1 MNYQFATNWLP
12 MKTAEWHQQG
22 RSGDF
27 IVKLKKKY
35 TFLPFY
41 VWISEFRMG
50 GYFLK
55 TCFLNRQ
62 FKKSSQGTVLNFH
75 GNRHRVTPDI

>member
-1 MNYQFATNWLP
+1 MNGATKQNR
-12 MKTAEWHQQG
+12 G

-55 TCFLNRQ
+55 TFFLNMQ
-62 FKKSSQGTVLNFH
+62 LKKSSEGTALNVY
-75 GNRHRVTPDI
+75 GTRRRVTADIWPT

>member
-1 MNYQFATNWLP
+1 MGLP
-12 MKTAEWHQQG
+12 MKIAEWHQRG
-22 RSGDF
+22 GSCDF

-35 TFLPFY
+35 TFIPFY
-41 VWISEFRMG
+41 VWISEFQMG

-62 FKKSSQGTVLNFH
+62 FKNSSEGTALNFH
-75 GNRHRVTPDI
+75 GIRHSVTADIWPM

>member
-1 MNYQFATNWLP
+1 MGLP
-12 MKTAEWHQQG
+12 MKIAEWHQRG

-35 TFLPFY
+35 TFIPFY
-41 VWISEFRMG
+41 VWINEFQMG

-55 TCFLNRQ
+55 TCFLNGQ
-62 FKKSSQGTVLNFH
+62 FKKFSEGTVLNFH
-75 GNRHRVTPDI
+75 GTEHRVTADI

>member
-1 MNYQFATNWLP
+1 MNGAT
-12 MKTAEWHQQG
+12 QQNRG

-27 IVKLKKKY
+27 IVKLKKKNI
-35 TFLPFY
+35 FLPFCI
-41 VWISEFRMG
+41 WISEFQMG

-62 FKKSSQGTVLNFH
+62 FKNSSEGTALNFH
-75 GNRHRVTPDI
+75 GIRHSVTADIWPM

>member
-1 MNYQFATNWLP
+1 MN
-12 MKTAEWHQQG
+12 TAEWHQRG

-27 IVKLKKKY
+27 IVQLKK
-35 TFLPFY
+35 PFY
-41 VWISEFRMG
+41 VWISKFRIG

-62 FKKSSQGTVLNFH
+62 FKKSSQGIVLKFH
-75 GNRHRVTPDI
+75 

>member
-1 MNYQFATNWLP
+1 MNGATQQN
-12 MKTAEWHQQG
+12 QG

-35 TFLPFY
+35 IFLPFY
-41 VWISEFRMG
+41 IWISEFQMG

-62 FKKSSQGTVLNFH
+62 FKNSSEGTALNFH
-75 GNRHRVTPDI
+75 GIRHSVTADIWPM